1 MGHIRT
7 DAIDWR
13 NGKSFSFFDV
23 DVGAMFKAGA
33 LFTARGFS
41 YSTIKAL
48 VRAGIDAP
56 ERLLFAD
63 GANLLL
69 ISGLDEQA
77 FKEIAGYRRQ
87 FAGMQQAQTSALSTF
102 RQMRREA
109 QLDLPP
115 IAKAP
120 HRVAI
125 DQPRAP
131 ERWIDDPSARTGRS
145 I

>member
-1 MGHIRT
+1 MDISDFRDRWMNWDIRT

-13 NGKSFSFFDV
+13 NGKRFSFFDV
-23 DVGAMFKAGA
+23 DVGALFKAGA

-63 GANLLL
+63 GADLFL

-77 FKEIAGYRRQ
+77 FREIAQYRSQ
-87 FAGMQQAQTSALSTF
+87 FKQTWCSLN
-102 RQMRREA
+102 
-109 QLDLPP
+109 
-115 IAKAP
+115 I
-120 HRVAI
+120 
-125 DQPRAP
+125 
-131 ERWIDDPSARTGRS
+131 
-145 I
+145 

>member
-13 NGKSFSFFDV
+13 NGNRFSFFDV

-41 YSTIKAL
+41 YSTIKVL

-63 GANLLL
+63 GASLLL

-77 FKEIAGYRRQ
+77 FREIARYRRQ
-87 FAGMQQAQTSALSTF
+87 FAGMQQAQTSSVINFPSA
-102 RQMRREA
+102 
-109 QLDLPP
+109 
-115 IAKAP
+115 AP
-120 HRVAI
+120 RASSPNSDHRVAL
-125 DQPRAP
+125 DQRRAP
-131 ERWIDDPSARTGRS
+131 AR
-145 I
+145 